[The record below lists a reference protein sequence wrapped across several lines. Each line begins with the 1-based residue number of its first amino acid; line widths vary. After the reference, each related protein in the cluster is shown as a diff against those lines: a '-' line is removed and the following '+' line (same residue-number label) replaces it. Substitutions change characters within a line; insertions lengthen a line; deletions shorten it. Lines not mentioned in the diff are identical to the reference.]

1 MAKLRLLDLSDSKV
15 LVKTPNFIG
24 CPNLERLIFQGCT
37 SLYELHPSVGAL
49 NKLTL
54 LNLKDCRSLTGLPCE
69 INLKSLKIFILSG
82 CSSLKKF
89 SEIGTNMTS
98 LSELYLDGMA
108 VEELPSSLER
118 LTGMTVLSLQGC
130 KNLSSF
136 PSVNLPSLK
145 TLNLSGFKVQP
156 PKSCLSHGFSLVRP
170 AHAFFQG
177 CFPIREA
184 INLFLPR
191 LRFIVSLNLAD
202 RNLWDGGLPDDLSG
216 LSSLQELDLSENN
229 FKRLPDSISQLSKLK
244 SLVMNDC
251 SRLQSLPDLPL
262 SVGHVSARRCPL
274 LGKYSNRDVAWTS
287 GETGFTMVVCNNKD
301 DDQMYSI
308 RIPILPY
315 DDFDPS
321 LERFVEV
328 SLSHSQHN
336 VTNTR
341 VEHLF
346 YAYAF

>member
-1 MAKLRLLDLSDSKV
+1 M
-15 LVKTPNFIG
+15 
-24 CPNLERLIFQGCT
+24 
-37 SLYELHPSVGAL
+37 YELHPSVGAL

-136 PSVNLPSLK
+136 PRVNLPSLK

-156 PKSCLSHGFSLVRP
+156 PKSCLSHGFSLVRA
-170 AHAFFQG
+170 AHTFFQG

-301 DDQMYSI
+301 DDQKYSI